1 MTYQPHSAFAAPA
14 QATATMPRLVL
25 GVVLIEGI
33 NSGLR
38 WLFDAFLTWAPGIS
52 ARAVWVGNTTPGLLL
67 QLFSFG
73 FLALGVLL
81 VAQRLHRRGLSSL
94 TGPPRATL
102 RDLARAFLGALL
114 LFALIEALPPRFD
127 PSGAMLMR
135 DLGQW
140 LLILPVAL
148 LALTVQSGAE
158 ELFYRGYIQ
167 QQLAARYHN
176 TMIWMLV
183 PNVMFALAHWQP
195 GDFNLPAF
203 QYVIWAFFFG
213 LAASD
218 LTARTGTLGA
228 AVGFHLAINA
238 FAFLVFAEHASPDSG
253 LALFLFPQGSLV
265 SEIEQAGGLLSRPFL
280 AELSGVALLWLA
292 VRLALRR

>member
-1 MTYQPHSAFAAPA
+1 MTYRPHLAYAAPA

-25 GVVLIEGI
+25 GVVLIEAI

-38 WLFDAFLTWAPGIS
+38 WVFDAFLTWAPGIS
-52 ARAVWVGNTTPGLLL
+52 AQAVWFGNTTPGLLL

-73 FLALGVLL
+73 FLALGVLA
-81 VAQRLHRRGLSSL
+81 VAQRLHGRGLRSL

-114 LFALIEALPPRFD
+114 LFALIEALPPWFD
-127 PSGAMLMR
+127 ASGAMQMR
-135 DLGQW
+135 DLGLW
-140 LLILPVAL
+140 LLVLPVAL
-148 LALTVQSGAE
+148 LALLVQTGAE
-158 ELFYRGYIQ
+158 ELFYRGYVQ

-176 TMIWMLV
+176 TLIWMLV
-183 PNVMFALAHWQP
+183 PNVMFALAHWTP
-195 GDFNLPAF
+195 GDFSVPAL
-203 QYVIWAFFFG
+203 QYLIWAFLFG

-228 AVGFHLAINA
+228 AVGFHLANNA
-238 FAFLVFAEHASPDSG
+238 FAFLVFAEHAAPDSG
-253 LALFLFPQGSLV
+253 LALFLFPQGSLGTQ
-265 SEIEQAGGLLSRPFL
+265 IEQAAGLLARPFL
-280 AELSGVALLWLA
+280 AELAGVAILWGA

>member
-1 MTYQPHSAFAAPA
+1 MTYQPHLALAAPA
-14 QATATMPRLVL
+14 RATATLPRLVL
-25 GVVLIEGI
+25 GVVLIEAF
-33 NSGLR
+33 NSGMR

-52 ARAVWVGNTTPGLLL
+52 PQAVWFGNTTPGLLL

-73 FLALGVLL
+73 FLAIGVLA
-81 VAQRLHRRGLSSL
+81 VAQRLHGRGLTSL

-127 PSGAMLMR
+127 TSDVLQMR

-148 LALTVQSGAE
+148 LALTVQGGAE
-158 ELFYRGYIQ
+158 ELFYRGYVQ
-167 QQLAARYHN
+167 QQLAARYRS
-176 TMIWMLV
+176 TFVWILV

-195 GDFNLPAF
+195 GDFTLPAF

-213 LAASD
+213 LTASD
-218 LTARTGTLGA
+218 LTARTGSLGA
-228 AVGFHLAINA
+228 AVGFHLANNA

-253 LALFLFPQGSLV
+253 LALFLFPQGSLS
-265 SEIEQAGGLLSRPFL
+265 SEIEQAGGLLSPPFL
-280 AELSGVALLWLA
+280 AELSGVALLWGA